1 MLPRRGC
8 QGSRSGSSVHG
19 AVHIGCRATK
29 LNLTL
34 LTACAFSRARRSDS
48 FSEYPRPPAG
58 PGGTLRPL
66 PSGHAGTGGTLPSGH
81 AGRYSSC
88 HCRDRSARA
97 SGPGIMIGARRRDA
111 AGPRPPPGPR
121 QLKLNSGWT
130 QSTVTARSGGSD
142 SDRDSGDRCPAAAAA
157 ARAVARPRPARR
169 RRRRVRDS
177 DSNHWQPL
185 ESSYTKPEPFR
196 RRRPGLNRDGGRFRV
211 PDADRESVES
221 LRLVD
226 ILQVGPAVGRRI
238 SSESSC
244 DPSTADSD
252 HDGEQSN

>member
-1 MLPRRGC
+1 M
-8 QGSRSGSSVHG
+8 
-19 AVHIGCRATK
+19 HIGCRATK

-48 FSEYPRPPAG
+48 FSEYPRLPAC

-142 SDRDSGDRCPAAAAA
+142 SDRDSGDRCRGCCRGGGP
-157 ARAVARPRPARR
+157 
-169 RRRRVRDS
+169 
-177 DSNHWQPL
+177 
-185 ESSYTKPEPFR
+185 
-196 RRRPGLNRDGGRFRV
+196 DGGPTAPGPPAPAGRTRTRTTGNHLNQV
-211 PDADRESVES
+211 TPS
-221 LRLVD
+221 LSHSA
-226 ILQVGPAVGRRI
+226 AVGR
-238 SSESSC
+238 
-244 DPSTADSD
+244 A
-252 HDGEQSN
+252 